1 MLRESDKTHRPAGC
15 RHSPGPWR
23 RAAVI
28 AAAVFAAA
36 PGLAAAATYYVDAAA
51 GSDGA
56 AGTSPTAAWQTL
68 AKVNA
73 TTFSP
78 GDSILLHTGQR
89 WAGQLHPLGSG
100 AAAAPIVVSSY
111 GGGARP
117 IIDGSSLASGAAVY
131 LYNQGGWTID
141 SLEVVNDS
149 GVPNVGTI
157 SAGPLGAGT
166 GINRSGIFVDNESAG
181 VLSGITIQNNYVH
194 DVNGCFACSGDDPHA
209 NGGIIVVDDASNVA
223 FSDALAVGNES
234 YNNVRILNNTVS
246 HVGREG
252 IVFWDNSA
260 GLSYVVLA
268 PAALSSN
275 VTIQGNGVYNVDGD
289 GITISGAQNSL
300 IDHNTVGAAGLVT
313 VANSTQSSSGGIWAM
328 KTIGVTMQYNE
339 VYGVLSAAGVD
350 GQAFDNDFYSN
361 NTIVQYNYSHDNQGG
376 FMLMEGQPIVGGTN
390 LTVRY
395 NLSVNDAY
403 SGVKGV
409 FTSEYGTVGTVN
421 IYNNTIYIAA
431 GLPSKPI
438 LCDGCLPYFINA
450 NVWNFDNNIVANFG
464 SGNYTNPAGPYVAFS
479 NNLFFGNHPAGEPAD
494 AHKVIANPLFVAP
507 AATAPYGLG
516 SVAGYQVGSGSPAI
530 GAGAVISGN
539 GGRDYFGRS
548 VSATAAPTLG
558 FYEAVNY

>member
-1 MLRESDKTHRPAGC
+1 MFDLNFISTNRSRAGLLILAL
-15 RHSPGPWR
+15 SAGGW
-23 RAAVI
+23 AASVE
-28 AAAVFAAA
+28 
-36 PGLAAAATYYVDAAA
+36 AATYYIDSVN

-56 AGTSPTAAWQTL
+56 AGTSAAAAWQTL
-68 AKVNA
+68 AKVNT

-78 GDSILLHTGQR
+78 GDSILFQTGQR

-100 AAAAPIVVSSY
+100 TAAAPIVISSY
-111 GGGARP
+111 GGGAKP
-117 IIDGSSLASGAAVY
+117 IIDGSSLSSGGAVY

-141 SLEVVNDS
+141 GLEVVNDS
-149 GVPNVGTI
+149 GVPNIGTLN
-157 SAGPLGAGT
+157 GGFLGGGT

-181 VLSGITIQNNYVH
+181 VLSAITIQNNYVH

-223 FSDALAVGNES
+223 FSDALAIGNES
-234 YNNVRILNNTVS
+234 YNNVQILNNTVS
-246 HVGREG
+246 NVGREG

-275 VTIQGNGVYNVDGD
+275 VTISGNAVYNVDGD

-313 VANSTQSSSGGIWAM
+313 LAGSSQASSGGIWAM

-350 GQAFDNDFYSN
+350 GQAFDNDFYSK
-361 NTIVQYNYSHDNQGG
+361 NTVVQYNYSHDNQGG

-431 GLPSKPI
+431 GLPSNPI
-438 LCDGCLPYFINA
+438 FCDGCYPYFMNA
-450 NVWNFDNNIVANFG
+450 NIWNFDNNIIANFG
-464 SGNYTNPAGPYVAFS
+464 SGNYTNPAGPYVAVS
-479 NNLFFGNHPAGEPAD
+479 NNLFYGNHPSGEPAD
-494 AHKVIANPLFVAP
+494 AHKILTNPLFVSP
-507 AATAPYGLG
+507 ASTAPYGLG
-516 SVAGYQVGSGSPAI
+516 SVSGYQVGPGSPAI
-530 GAGAVISGN
+530 GAGAVISNN
-539 GGRDYFGRS
+539 GGVDYFGNHL
-548 VSATAAPTLG
+548 SATAAPTIG
-558 FYEAVNY
+558 FHEANHF

>member
-1 MLRESDKTHRPAGC
+1 MFNPNFIPAN
-15 RHSPGPWR
+15 RSR
-23 RAAVI
+23 MSL
-28 AAAVFAAA
+28 
-36 PGLAAAATYYVDAAA
+36 LALALVASCCATTADAATYYIDAVG
-51 GSDGA
+51 GSDSA
-56 AGTSPTAAWQTL
+56 AGTNTTAAWQTL

-73 TTFSP
+73 TTFLA
-78 GDSILLHTGQR
+78 GDQILFHTGQS
-89 WAGQLHPLGSG
+89 WSGQLHPLGSG
-100 AAAAPIVVSSY
+100 TSAAPIVISSY
-111 GGGARP
+111 GGGAKP
-117 IIDGSSLASGAAVY
+117 IINGGSLSSGGAVY

-141 SLEVVNDS
+141 GLEVVNDS
-149 GVPNVGTI
+149 GVPNIGTI
-157 SAGPLGAGT
+157 TSGPLGGGT

-181 VLSGITIQNNYVH
+181 VLSNITIQNNYVH

-223 FSDALAVGNES
+223 FSDALAIGNES
-234 YNNVRILNNTVS
+234 YNNVQILNNTVS
-246 HVGREG
+246 NVGREG

-260 GLSYVVLA
+260 GLSYLVLA
-268 PAALSSN
+268 PAALSNN

-300 IDHNTVGAAGLVT
+300 IDHNIVGGAGLVT
-313 VANSTQSSSGGIWAM
+313 LANSTQASSGGIWAM

-403 SGVKGV
+403 SGVRGV

-431 GLPSKPI
+431 GMPSNPI
-438 LCDGCLPYFINA
+438 FCDGCYPYFLNG
-450 NVWNFDNNIVANFG
+450 NVWNFNNNIIANFG
-464 SGNYTNPAGPYVAFS
+464 TGNYTNPAGPYVAFS
-479 NNLFFGNHPAGEPAD
+479 HNLFYGNHPSGEPAD
-494 AHKVIANPLFVAP
+494 AHKIVSNPLFVSP
-507 AATAPYGLG
+507 ASTAPYGIG
-516 SVAGYQVGSGSPAI
+516 SVSGYQVGAGSPAI
-530 GAGAVISGN
+530 GAGAVISNN
-539 GGRDYFGRS
+539 GGMDYFGNP
-548 VSATAAPTLG
+548 VSATAAPTIG
-558 FYEAVNY
+558 FY

>member
-1 MLRESDKTHRPAGC
+1 
-15 RHSPGPWR
+15 
-23 RAAVI
+23 
-28 AAAVFAAA
+28 
-36 PGLAAAATYYVDAAA
+36 
-51 GSDGA
+51 
-56 AGTSPTAAWQTL
+56 
-68 AKVNA
+68 VNA
-73 TTFSP
+73 TTFLA
-78 GDSILLHTGQR
+78 GDQILFHTGQS
-89 WAGQLHPLGSG
+89 WSGQLHPLGSG
-100 AAAAPIVVSSY
+100 TSTAPIVISSY
-111 GGGARP
+111 GGGAKP
-117 IIDGSSLASGAAVY
+117 IINGGSLSSGGAVY

-141 SLEVVNDS
+141 GLEVVNDS
-149 GVPNVGTI
+149 GVPNIGTI
-157 SAGPLGAGT
+157 TSGPLGGGT

-223 FSDALAVGNES
+223 FSDALAIGNES
-234 YNNVRILNNTVS
+234 YNNVQILNNTVS
-246 HVGREG
+246 NVGREG

-260 GLSYVVLA
+260 GLSYLVLA
-268 PAALSSN
+268 PAALSNN

-300 IDHNTVGAAGLVT
+300 IDHNIVGGAGLVT
-313 VANSTQSSSGGIWAM
+313 LANSTQASSGGIWAM

-403 SGVKGV
+403 SGVRGV

-431 GLPSKPI
+431 GMPSNPI
-438 LCDGCLPYFINA
+438 FCDGCYPYFLNG
-450 NVWNFDNNIVANFG
+450 NVWNFNNNIIANFG
-464 SGNYTNPAGPYVAFS
+464 TGNYTNPAGPYVAFS
-479 NNLFFGNHPAGEPAD
+479 HNLFYGNHPSGEPAD
-494 AHKVIANPLFVAP
+494 AHKIVTNPLFVSP
-507 AATAPYGLG
+507 ASTAPYGIG
-516 SVAGYQVGSGSPAI
+516 SVSGYQVGAGSPAI
-530 GAGAVISGN
+530 GAGAVISNN
-539 GGRDYFGRS
+539 GGMDYFGNP
-548 VSATAAPTLG
+548 VSATAAPTIG
-558 FYEAVNY
+558 FY